1 MKPAGICDWP
11 PPGSAIAA
19 PTFLRFGSPSWRP
32 APLGPIRENRN
43 GGTEAAAAVTE
54 AAVAATDR
62 GAVRRPAV
70 PPSDRLA
77 QQSLADYE
85 VALGPVCDHG
95 AHAPT
100 WRMRRARMR
109 CNCSGLGGAV
119 LRES

>member
-54 AAVAATDR
+54 AAVAATAPAPS
-62 GAVRRPAV
+62 GAPPFRPPTAS
-70 PPSDRLA
+70 PS
-77 QQSLADYE
+77 S
-85 VALGPVCDHG
+85 PS
-95 AHAPT
+95 PIT
-100 WRMRRARMR
+100 K
-109 CNCSGLGGAV
+109 
-119 LRES
+119 